1 MTIINV
7 ERLKAYGEYMGY
19 FEGIGY
25 LYSIDTQMY
34 TYNKHGITK
43 L

>member
-7 ERLKAYGEYMGY
+7 ERLKAYGEYVGY
-19 FEGIGY
+19 FEGMGY
-25 LYSIDTQMY
+25 LYKIDNTMY
-34 TYNKHGITK
+34 TYNKNGITR

>member
-1 MTIINV
+1 MAIINV
-7 ERLKAYGEYMGY
+7 ERLKMYGTYLGF

-25 LYSIDTQMY
+25 LYKIENQMY
-34 TYNKHGITK
+34 TYNKNGITR